1 MNIRRRIDNRT
12 CDWTQILRRV
22 SWISRIARAMSI
34 ANGLRRRTCNSCLRP
49 FVNRPPRAATA
60 TVCRVQPC
68 KQAEPASPF
77 TTGYYSG
84 DGAHVHARHVGCW
97 DAGCNFVETAA
108 SPECHLP
115 GSIASVTLAPGSQY
129 HLVSGIQFKRHKGYW
144 LSKRGIKELEFTTIS
159 WRGQVLELN

>member
-1 MNIRRRIDNRT
+1 
-12 CDWTQILRRV
+12 
-22 SWISRIARAMSI
+22 MSI

-77 TTGYYSG
+77 TTGYYPG
-84 DGAHVHARHVGCW
+84 DGAHVHARHVGRW

-115 GSIASVTLAPGSQY
+115 GSIAGVTLAPGILYQAYS
-129 HLVSGIQFKRHKGYW
+129 
-144 LSKRGIKELEFTTIS
+144 LSVIKVTDYRREELKS
-159 WRGQVLELN
+159 WNLQLFHGEGKFLS